1 MELAGRRLTQAAAS
15 SSEVALLLLLLPSSP
30 TACLL
35 LLLSHRDAG
44 VIVRPW
50 LRLLSQRQGLSPERP
65 LPSPSPSPSSSI
77 PAADSV
83 RSTCREGGKGGE
95 AGRDYESD
103 SSFLP
108 SGDGEDVSSEAGGD
122 QPSPLDSAGMLR
134 KLVCR
139 RICSCKLM
147 ALLLLLWAAGWR
159 VVGSGTNACRRRSE
173 KEEEG

>member
-1 MELAGRRLTQAAAS
+1 M
-15 SSEVALLLLLLPSSP
+15 
-30 TACLL
+30 
-35 LLLSHRDAG
+35 
-44 VIVRPW
+44 
-50 LRLLSQRQGLSPERP
+50 
-65 LPSPSPSPSSSI
+65 
-77 PAADSV
+77 
-83 RSTCREGGKGGE
+83 
-95 AGRDYESD
+95 D

-139 RICSCKLM
+139 RICSCKLT

-173 KEEEG
+173 EMEGGRMEGGRAECNSGCKHWKQEQE